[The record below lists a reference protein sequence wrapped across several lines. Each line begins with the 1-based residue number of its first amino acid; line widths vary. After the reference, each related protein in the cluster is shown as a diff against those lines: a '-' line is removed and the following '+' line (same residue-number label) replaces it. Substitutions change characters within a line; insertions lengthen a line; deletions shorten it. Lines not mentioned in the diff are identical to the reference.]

1 MNRRYFVTATTAVT
15 FGLGGCSSP
24 EDGGDEEETDGS
36 GAYGSVDG
44 RVRPSSP

>member
-1 MNRRYFVTATTAVT
+1 MKRRRFVTAATAVA

-24 EDGGDEEETDGS
+24 EDDDGVDTGG

-44 RVRPSSP
+44 RVRPASP

>member
-1 MNRRYFVTATTAVT
+1 MERRRFVTAATAVA

-24 EDGGDEEETDGS
+24 EDDDGEETG

-44 RVRPSSP
+44 RVRP